1 MKKTT
6 KIKNG
11 FYKSYMQDQQPKPIS
26 KPQEQIV
33 LVNQKEKES
42 FVKIVFS
49 AIGAVFRAIGYILLF
64 LLSSVGLTAL
74 INDEIREKLLE
85 LVF

>member
-1 MKKTT
+1 MTKQT

-11 FYKSYMQDQQPKPIS
+11 FYKGYLQDQQPKTNA

-33 LVNQKEKES
+33 IVNQKEKDS
-42 FVKIVFS
+42 FTKVLFN
-49 AIGAVFRAIGYILLF
+49 AIGAVFRAICYILLF

-74 INDEIREKLLE
+74 INEEIREKILE
-85 LVF
+85 LVL